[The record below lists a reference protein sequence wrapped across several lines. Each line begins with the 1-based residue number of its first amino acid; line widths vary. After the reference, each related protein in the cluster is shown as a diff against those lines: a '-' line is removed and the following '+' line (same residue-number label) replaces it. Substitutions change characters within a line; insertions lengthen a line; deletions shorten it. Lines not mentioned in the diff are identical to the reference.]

1 MKLKKL
7 KLKMMKKEVM
17 DNQTNMKM
25 RFQGLLVMK
34 NKMIL
39 RKKIN
44 ENEKVMFITFMN
56 MMITLLIII
65 VMANL

>member
-1 MKLKKL
+1 MKLRKL
-7 KLKMMKKEVM
+7 KLKMMKKEVTEI
-17 DNQTNMKM
+17 QANMKM
-25 RFQGLLVMK
+25 RFQGLLAMK
-34 NKMIL
+34 KKLIL

-44 ENEKVMFITFMN
+44 ENEKVIFMAFTN